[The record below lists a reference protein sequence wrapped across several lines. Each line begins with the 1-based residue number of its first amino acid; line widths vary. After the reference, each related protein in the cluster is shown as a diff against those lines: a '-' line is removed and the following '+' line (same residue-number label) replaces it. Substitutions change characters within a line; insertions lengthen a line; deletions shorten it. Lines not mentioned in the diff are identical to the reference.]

1 MNGMMNGM
9 LFPFGTQSDAALDSL
24 RGAMERNAAAYW
36 RSQANLLA
44 SMQDLTNEWFARRQE
59 GAQAAQE
66 AAQRLCCA
74 RNPAEA
80 ASEMQIWMRGAT
92 ERLMADAMAV
102 QRQATSAAGA
112 LGQTAAGG
120 ETSQE
125 RAQEQA
131 QERAQAREA

>member
-1 MNGMMNGM
+1 MNGM

-36 RSQANLLA
+36 RSQATWLS
-44 SMQDLTNEWFARRQE
+44 SMQDFANEWFARRQE

-80 ASEMQIWMRGAT
+80 ASELQIWLRGAA
-92 ERLMADAMAV
+92 ERLMADAMAA
-102 QRQATSAAGA
+102 QRQAANAAGA
-112 LGQTAAGG
+112 IGQTAASS
-120 ETSQE
+120 ETPTPA
-125 RAQEQA
+125 REQA
-131 QERAQAREA
+131 QA